1 MANIADTLEA
11 TALKYSLVSKLFQDI
26 LVSELY
32 SKSDDMQRE
41 IESLNTKLKSAMS
54 TIVVKSNLAQDLKAK
69 LDAVLAKVG
78 PIQLAAT
85 ESDSLK
91 DNVKRLSSQLKHKD
105 AQAQEWKRKFQV
117 KFFLH
122 LCYPAQPNLTKTKKR
137 DTKELELVAKE
148 SAAAQAAETARSTNM
163 LSATHTR
170 KYRALQTELHAA
182 DAKIAVLDAAVCAIF
197 TRAVMLGAA
206 ARLGTSDNP
215 TLAIPAS
222 AEVKGKMWML
232 SKEFFG
238 LPLTDVMNASVPS
251 SETLL
256 IQLKK
261 MFGLS
266 Y

>member
-1 MANIADTLEA
+1 
-11 TALKYSLVSKLFQDI
+11 DI

-105 AQAQEWKRKFQV
+105 AQAQEWKRKFQ
-117 KFFLH
+117 
-122 LCYPAQPNLTKTKKR
+122 
-137 DTKELELVAKE
+137 ELELVTKE
-148 SAAAQAAETARSTNM
+148 TAAAQAAETARSTNM

-238 LPLTDVMNASVPS
+238 LPLTDVINASVPS